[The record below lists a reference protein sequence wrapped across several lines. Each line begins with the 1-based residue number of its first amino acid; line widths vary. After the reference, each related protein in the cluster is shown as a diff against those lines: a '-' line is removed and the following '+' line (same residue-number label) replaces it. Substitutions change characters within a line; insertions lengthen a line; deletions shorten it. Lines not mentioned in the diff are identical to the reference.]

1 MRKFFYKMIIA
12 NTFIF
17 SFALTKWYQ
26 LSPIRCADG
35 FETTDC
41 LECLQ
46 ILDVLYMAGG
56 RNNKGLLLRD
66 TSHLLLKFIEF
77 P

>member
-1 MRKFFYKMIIA
+1 MQTTSMLSYV
-12 NTFIF
+12 
-17 SFALTKWYQ
+17 LTQREQ
-26 LSPIRCADG
+26 LSTIRIADG
-35 FETTDC
+35 FETTAC

-56 RNNKGLLLRD
+56 RGNNVLLPRD
-66 TSHLLLKFIEF
+66 TNLLSKKFIEF